1 MQQIYVSEYFKGYNL
16 FMKFINNIYSHPQKE
31 IIEKR
36 LKIIE
41 FYDEY
46 GRKATKDA
54 FNVGRSTV
62 FLWKKKLKENEGKLS
77 VLASLSRAPK
87 TPRKSKVPLSIRQFI
102 QNYRTKHPRASKET
116 IKPELDEYCRIC
128 GIKSISE
135 STIGRIIKDLT
146 QKNLIPRYQA
156 KLSFQARTGRFI
168 ERKAIALYRKQRR
181 KGYQPEKPG
190 DLVQIDAI
198 SIFIKSIRKYLITA
212 IDLKSRFAF
221 SYAYDRL
228 SSLNA
233 RDFMQKLQYV
243 SPFEIKRIQTD
254 NGAEFNKHFRRYIQ
268 EIKLVHFHNYPR
280 RPQSNAYIER
290 FNRTIQEQFVQ
301 WHYYDLKEDMITFNN
316 NLIKYLIW
324 YNTKKQHR
332 SLNKLP
338 PLKYYVNEFV
348 KIPKKSNMLWTL
360 TSN

>member
-1 MQQIYVSEYFKGYNL
+1 MKQIYVSEYFKGYNL

-31 IIEKR
+31 LIEKR
-36 LKIIE
+36 LRIIE

-62 FLWKKKLKENEGKLS
+62 FLWKRKLKESEGKLS
-77 VLASLSRAPK
+77 VLATLSRAPK
-87 TPRKSKVPLSIRQFI
+87 NPRKSKVPLSIRQFI
-102 QNYRTKHPRASKET
+102 KNYRTEHPRASKET
-116 IKPELDEYCRIC
+116 IKPELDEYCREN
-128 GIKSISE
+128 GIQSISE
-135 STIGRIIKDLT
+135 STIGRIIKDLK

-198 SIFIKSIRKYLITA
+198 SIFIKDIKKYLLTA

-228 SSLNA
+228 SSMSA
-233 RDFMQKLQYV
+233 KDFLQKLQIV
-243 SPFEIKRIQTD
+243 CPFKIQRIQTD
-254 NGAEFNKHFRRYIQ
+254 NGAEFNKHFREYI
-268 EIKLVHFHNYPR
+268 EKNKLVHFHNYPR

-290 FNRTIQEQFVQ
+290 FNRTIQEQYVQ
-301 WHYYDLKEDMITFNN
+301 WNYLDLKENLTQFNSG
-316 NLIKYLIW
+316 LMKYLIW

-360 TSN
+360 T